1 MSRWRVLAALGVW
14 VTLVVS
20 LWASHSR
27 PAVLVL
33 GGIVA
38 VATASV
44 LVMLD
49 LAHSVVR
56 VEWTRGSHGASP
68 RRGDDPRV
76 SSLRH
81 QIHGAWW
88 TGSTAIS
95 DMLVE
100 LVDERLLALHRIDRA
115 SDPDAA
121 MAVLTP
127 TLCRLVSGPRR
138 QTAAVRELRRIL
150 TDIEA
155 L

>member
-1 MSRWRVLAALGVW
+1 VTRRRVLLALGVW
-14 VTLVVS
+14 AVLTTS
-20 LWASHSR
+20 LWASQSR

-38 VATASV
+38 VVTASI

-49 LAHSVVR
+49 LTHAVVR
-56 VEWTRGSHGASP
+56 VEWTRRSRRP
-68 RRGDDPRV
+68 RSSRGDDPRV

-81 QIHGAWW
+81 QVHGAWW

-95 DMLVE
+95 DT
-100 LVDERLLALHRIDRA
+100 LVDLLDDRLLAHHRIDRA
-115 SDPDAA
+115 SDPAAA
-121 MAVLTP
+121 MEALTP
-127 TLCRLVSGPRR
+127 TLRRLVSGPRR
-138 QTAAVRELRRIL
+138 QTAAVRELRQIL